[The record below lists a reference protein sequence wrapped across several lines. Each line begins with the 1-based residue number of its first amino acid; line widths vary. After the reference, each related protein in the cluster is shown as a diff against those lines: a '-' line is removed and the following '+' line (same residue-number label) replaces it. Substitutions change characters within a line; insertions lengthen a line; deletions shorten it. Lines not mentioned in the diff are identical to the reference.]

1 MSKHARKT
9 LSVRA
14 QITQQIIHDLY
25 APELRRLQQKLKD
38 VLSKIDAP
46 SDEVVYHYKGER
58 FLVTGEEVKTPRGY
72 PVVEMP
78 LHIIPHLEEYLAD
91 EAQVCRDEL
100 IIKQLIAALLSEC
113 ESEQDIRDA
122 LPECLV
128 PATYLSQYER
138 TRPPGY
144 PFQNNPRL
152 HKQFVKYEDVIYQY
166 AAAKLFY

>member
-1 MSKHARKT
+1 MSNHVSKT

-46 SDEVVYHYKGER
+46 SNEVVYHYKGER
-58 FLVTGEEVKTPRGY
+58 FLVTGEAVKARGY

-78 LHIIPHLEEYLAD
+78 PHIIPHLEEYLAD
-91 EAQVCRDEL
+91 EAQVHRDES

-113 ESEQDIRDA
+113 ETEQDIRDA
-122 LPECLV
+122 LPECLI
-128 PATYLSQYER
+128 PTSYLSQYER

-152 HKQFVKYEDVIYQY
+152 HKQFVKYEDVIFQY